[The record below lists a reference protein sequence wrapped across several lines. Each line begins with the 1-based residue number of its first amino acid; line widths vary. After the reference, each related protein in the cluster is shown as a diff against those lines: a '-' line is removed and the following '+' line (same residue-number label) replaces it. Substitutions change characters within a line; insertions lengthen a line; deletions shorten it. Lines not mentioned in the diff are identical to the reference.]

1 MGAGGGSTKSSNSSS
16 SSTPASN
23 VASTGTS
30 GMEEAG
36 GLGER
41 TAGAG
46 VGRGGET
53 TCQRIEDITTSERL
67 DDETLNQIAGWII

>member
-1 MGAGGGSTKSSNSSS
+1 
-16 SSTPASN
+16 
-23 VASTGTS
+23 
-30 GMEEAG
+30 MEEAG